1 MKIFGL
7 SGYSNSGKTTVAL
20 ALIKSLR
27 ARNYTVS
34 TAKGIHLADF
44 VINEIGSDTWRH
56 LEAGA
61 ETAIARTHDETVQFW
76 NKPLPF
82 SQMLQQFST
91 DFVLV
96 EGMKSEKIPK
106 ILCAKEMSEIEQLQN
121 EYVFAISGI
130 IANQCSQI
138 NTQPVFHYKRDI
150 EKLADLVE
158 EKALLL

>member
-1 MKIFGL
+1 
-7 SGYSNSGKTTVAL
+7 
-20 ALIKSLR
+20 
-27 ARNYTVS
+27 
-34 TAKGIHLADF
+34 
-44 VINEIGSDTWRH
+44 
-56 LEAGA
+56 
-61 ETAIARTHDETVQFW
+61 
-76 NKPLPF
+76 
-82 SQMLQQFST
+82 MLQQFST